1 MRHSICAVLWLA
13 APCQGWVTP
22 PPQLCSRAAAAPR
35 GRRGS
40 PRLLSSKD
48 DDDDLP
54 EESIGDAWEAGL
66 ENGRAIGK
74 TVVARF
80 ASPIV
85 DDQGLIIADAL
96 VAGIVAPGL
105 EIITCTALGLG
116 VPLPSWSSVFGAR
129 RLVAPTLLRGATLST
144 CWFGGALSARLYA
157 RDAYDFPPPNGA
169 DDRFAVTFRR
179 TLQAGAFA
187 TALLIMSTQLRLLL
201 TFGFW
206 PQLGDSPASDAE
218 ILRQFSD
225 LVRDGLTE
233 ALVLMSWRLT
243 RTELSRLD

>member
-1 MRHSICAVLWLA
+1 M
-13 APCQGWVTP
+13 
-22 PPQLCSRAAAAPR
+22 
-35 GRRGS
+35 
-40 PRLLSSKD
+40 
-48 DDDDLP
+48 
-54 EESIGDAWEAGL
+54 
-66 ENGRAIGK
+66 
-74 TVVARF
+74 
-80 ASPIV
+80 
-85 DDQGLIIADAL
+85 
-96 VAGIVAPGL
+96 
-105 EIITCTALGLG
+105 
-116 VPLPSWSSVFGAR
+116 FGAR

-169 DDRFAVTFRR
+169 DDRFAVTFKR

-187 TALLIMSTQLRLLL
+187 TALLIFSTQLRLLL

>member
-1 MRHSICAVLWLA
+1 MRHALLLAVVWLA
-13 APCQGWVTP
+13 APCQGWATP
-22 PPQLCSRAAAAPR
+22 PPRLCKTAAAPPRR
-35 GRRGS
+35 GRRRT
-40 PRLLSSKD
+40 PELRSKD

-54 EESIGDAWEAGL
+54 EETIGAAWEAGL
-66 ENGRAIGK
+66 ENGRAIGR

-105 EIITCTALGLG
+105 EIITCTALGF
-116 VPLPSWSSVFGAR
+116 PLPSWSGVFGAR

-169 DDRFAVTFRR
+169 DDRFAVTFKR

-187 TALLIMSTQLRLLL
+187 TALLIFSTQLRLLL
-201 TFGFW
+201 IFGFW

>member
-1 MRHSICAVLWLA
+1 MPRRTAFACLWLLGL
-13 APCQGWVTP
+13 CQGWLAP
-22 PPQLCSRAAAAPR
+22 PRPR
-35 GRRGS
+35 CTA
-40 PRLLSSKD
+40 RLLSKD
-48 DDDDLP
+48 DDELP
-54 EESIGDAWEAGL
+54 EETIGDAWEAGL

-105 EIITCTALGLG
+105 EIITCTLTGF
-116 VPLPSWSSVFGAR
+116 PLPSWSSVFGAR

-169 DDRFAVTFRR
+169 DDRFAVTFKR

>member
-1 MRHSICAVLWLA
+1 MARAAPCRPCLWLLNCAKLA
-13 APCQGWVTP
+13 APRDTH
-22 PPQLCSRAAAAPR
+22 AEHD
-35 GRRGS
+35 
-40 PRLLSSKD
+40 LSKEN
-48 DDDDLP
+48 DDDLP

-66 ENGRAIGK
+66 ENGAIENRRG
-74 TVVARF
+74 RF

-105 EIITCTALGLG
+105 EIITCTALGF
-116 VPLPSWSSVFGAR
+116 PLPSWSAVFGANSR
-129 RLVAPTLLRGATLST
+129 RRCCGRGMST

-169 DDRFAVTFRR
+169 DDRFAVTFKR

-187 TALLIMSTQLRLLL
+187 TASSSFRRSFDYC

-218 ILRQFSD
+218 ICAPVAD
-225 LVRDGLTE
+225 LVRTACTGPATMGGDSPE
-233 ALVLMSWRLT
+233 RS
-243 RTELSRLD
+243 